1 MSDFS
6 TGASGPTG
14 ASEGGGNAEL
24 REFLRS
30 RRARITPEEAGLSP
44 QGGVRRVPGLRRE
57 EVAQLAGVSVDYYVR
72 LERGR
77 TTSVSES
84 VLDAVARALRL
95 DDTERGHLFAVARRS
110 RARRRPMAPQR
121 VRPGLY
127 RVLETVG
134 DSPAMVLGRR
144 MDVLAT
150 NRLARALF
158 TDFDAL
164 PHRERNMVRYIF
176 LDESARELYTDWESS
191 ARGSVASLHLY
202 AGRHPEDPL
211 LAELIGELSLRD
223 EDFRRW
229 WADHDVLLRTHGS
242 KRYHHPVVGDLDLE
256 YEALTPAGDPEQ
268 TLGLHTAEPG
278 SPSEQALRL
287 LASWTAPERDVQER
301 RDVRERDEREHRH
314 GPGPG
319 R

>member
-14 ASEGGGNAEL
+14 SSEGGGNAEL

-30 RRARITPEEAGLSP
+30 RRARITPEEVGLSP

-57 EVAQLAGVSVDYYVR
+57 EVARLAGVSVDYYVR

-77 TTSVSES
+77 TASVSES

-95 DDTERGHLFAVARRS
+95 DETERGHLFAVARRS

-191 ARGSVASLHLY
+191 ARGTVASLHLY
-202 AGRHPEDPL
+202 AGRHPDDPL
-211 LAELIGELSLRD
+211 LAELIGELSLGD

-229 WADHDVLLRTHGS
+229 WADHDVLRRTHGS

-287 LASWTAPERDVQER
+287 LASWTAPERDVQGR
-301 RDVRERDEREHRH
+301 RDVQERDERERRH
-314 GPGPG
+314 GSGPG

>member
-6 TGASGPTG
+6 SGAG
-14 ASEGGGNAEL
+14 AGGNTEL

-44 QGGVRRVPGLRRE
+44 QPGTRRVPGLRRE

-77 TTSVSES
+77 TTNVSES

-95 DDTERGHLFAVARRS
+95 DDTERGHLYAVARPT
-110 RARRRPMAPQR
+110 RARRRPLPPQR

-134 DSPAMVLGRR
+134 DAPAMVLGRR

-164 PHRERNMVRYIF
+164 PHRERNMVRYLF
-176 LDESARELYTDWESS
+176 LDESARELYLDWESS

-202 AGRHPEDPL
+202 AGRHPDDPL

-223 EDFRRW
+223 QDFRRW
-229 WADHDVLLRTHGS
+229 WADHDVLRRTHGT

-256 YEALTPAGDPEQ
+256 YEALTPAADPEQ

-287 LASWTAPERDVQER
+287 LASWTAPEGDVQR
-301 RDVRERDEREHRH
+301 RDVPERDGRERDVPER
-314 GPGPG
+314 GG
-319 R
+319 RERPRPSAG